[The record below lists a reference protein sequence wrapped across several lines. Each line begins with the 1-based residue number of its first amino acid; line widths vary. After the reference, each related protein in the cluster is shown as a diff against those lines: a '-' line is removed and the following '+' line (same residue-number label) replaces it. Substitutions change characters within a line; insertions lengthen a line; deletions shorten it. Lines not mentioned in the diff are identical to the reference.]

1 MPPVSNNKIIVL
13 TYAVPFKQNKKNK
26 DALHNKQTADNLAA
40 KSLGK
45 QVSLQADLKESSV
58 DAWLI
63 IRGREFQRVE
73 AATGKVTFDYRAL
86 YFSTN

>member
-1 MPPVSNNKIIVL
+1 M
-13 TYAVPFKQNKKNK
+13 PFKKKKQPK

-58 DAWLI
+58 DSWLI
-63 IRGREFQRVE
+63 IRGREFQTVE
-73 AATGKVTFDYRAL
+73 AATGKATFDNRAL
-86 YFSTN
+86 YFSAN